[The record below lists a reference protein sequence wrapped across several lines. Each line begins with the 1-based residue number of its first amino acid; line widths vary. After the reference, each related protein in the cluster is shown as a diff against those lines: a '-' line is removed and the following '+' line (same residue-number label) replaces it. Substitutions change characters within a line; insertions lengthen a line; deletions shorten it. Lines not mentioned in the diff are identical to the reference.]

1 MSSLGPAADH
11 LREPV
16 MDIAATTRELIT
28 AGEAMHRILNDV
40 LLRPRSRI
48 PREST
53 QSHRRGGGGDTGLH
67 LASGIHRTHLNRS
80 QCVAFRF
87 TLKTAV

>member
-40 LLRPRSRI
+40 LPRP
-48 PREST
+48 PVPDPT
-53 QSHRRGGGGDTGLH
+53 GVNMVPPPRGGGDAGLH
-67 LASGIHRTHLNRS
+67 LAPGIHRTHLNRS